1 MLAFAIVLMSF
12 NLFRFTENREC
23 EGIKGYPCCDGYFQ
37 DQITGQCKSCPPGYF
52 LKNCSTKCSVPYYGE
67 ACQSFCHCPNDSC
80 HFATGCPH
88 RIYTYTGYQ
97 PRGSTKENTSR
108 QTSKLTVSNRTEVH
122 VFSADINDNDVTQ
135 MTYLPREIDLF
146 KNDLFNHLV
155 KILGSFLG
163 LLFIVLTIL
172 FIYYIYLK
180 YFQKTTNEGEI
191 NEHQRGGGQIINF

>member
-1 MLAFAIVLMSF
+1 
-12 NLFRFTENREC
+12 
-23 EGIKGYPCCDGYFQ
+23 
-37 DQITGQCKSCPPGYF
+37 
-52 LKNCSTKCSVPYYGE
+52 
-67 ACQSFCHCPNDSC
+67 
-80 HFATGCPH
+80 
-88 RIYTYTGYQ
+88 
-97 PRGSTKENTSR
+97 
-108 QTSKLTVSNRTEVH
+108 
-122 VFSADINDNDVTQ
+122 

-191 NEHQRGGGQIINF
+191 NEHQRGGKLLIFKL